1 MVYDLGRSL
10 LVQVSKSSPMKACRS
25 ENRTMSSYTCIIWTS
40 PMVFL
45 QIHKKNVVFE
55 IPRKKKKSLTALS
68 LLGAIVSLISWSSS
82 VKMPSVFHSVEKM
95 RLTHLILFW
104 FIFPSVIKCLSK
116 RTCPPTLTDT
126 FQNQIVIC
134 TTNSHSNRR
143 NSLYIDVEFEA
154 FPKPNVTWIL
164 NKHVGQEKVIY
175 PGDRSRGYR
184 SFQLRQDVR
193 KSLFSWICLHYAF
206 VRFWILP
213 GWH

>member
-1 MVYDLGRSL
+1 
-10 LVQVSKSSPMKACRS
+10 MKACRS

-82 VKMPSVFHSVEKM
+82 VKMPSMFHSVEKM

-164 NKHVGQEKVIY
+164 NKHIGQEKLIY

-193 KSLFSWICLHYAF
+193 KSLFSWICLHYAY

-213 GWH
+213 GWY

>member
-1 MVYDLGRSL
+1 VKNWKAIISHCKCAYFLVLSRPPTVY
-10 LVQVSKSSPMKACRS
+10 
-25 ENRTMSSYTCIIWTS
+25 
-40 PMVFL
+40 
-45 QIHKKNVVFE
+45 
-55 IPRKKKKSLTALS
+55 
-68 LLGAIVSLISWSSS
+68 
-82 VKMPSVFHSVEKM
+82 VKMPSMFHSVEKM

-104 FIFPSVIKCLSK
+104 FIFPSVIKCLSQ
-116 RTCPPTLTDT
+116 RNCPPTLTDT
-126 FQNQIVIC
+126 IQNHIVIC

-193 KSLFSWICLHYAF
+193 KSLFFVNLFTLRIC
-206 VRFWILP
+206 
-213 GWH
+213 